1 MKRKHLLLTMLLAL
15 MVPLAAKA
23 QTNIYEMDFAG
34 SPYGWDTYNTLGTG
48 TVAVNS
54 SGKLVFTAKTLG
66 GNSGCVF
73 GDKMCDLTN
82 ETGER
87 VVKVGLTLKP
97 SEATNEFLFAVGYFA
112 NGSSTFTS
120 KQAFSSKDNAFKDLH
135 GNPQEASFTVVME
148 MPAGARIAFQ
158 MVSTFVNKFWWL
170 DDVFVQDV
178 VPSNLTASNLTHESV
193 DLSWDAHGASRWEIR
208 YKKTSATEWTNVLGV
223 PSSSYTLG
231 NLESNKPYCVQVRAK
246 AATGNYYSSW
256 SQQLSFTTPYRK
268 FSADNGY
275 GQTLYYNVI
284 DEENHYVALT
294 YPNSADPTNP
304 WDGYTQPTGN
314 LVLPS
319 TVTNESVTYTVTQVG
334 ERAFRGCSGVTG
346 VTIPSTVTVIGNF
359 AFYGNRMTGQLII
372 PNSVITIGVQAFDD
386 AYNNSGHV
394 ELTIGQGVTS
404 IGSAAFDMYAL
415 SSVHFNAINCTTM
428 GNNVFGTSGGYF
440 TQLTIGSQVTNIP
453 DEAFRRS
460 SINNNPLTIPA
471 SVQNIGARAFNGC
484 TALPSVYFE
493 GGSSPANI
501 GDAAFNG
508 CTSLTSATLNVGAIG
523 ISAFGDCS
531 SLSSLSLGTNV
542 STIGNSAFL
551 NCTSLGGSLVIPNS
565 VTTIGQTAF
574 WGTSIT
580 AVTIGEGVTSVGTQA
595 FWKCPNLTTVHFN
608 AINCTSMNSIYN
620 EEYYSVFNAAEND
633 PVSNAHAILATV
645 TIGPN
650 VTNIPEYAFKV
661 QNFTS
666 PINIPSSVQH
676 IGKQAF
682 LANWGVTS
690 FSIAAGSQLVS
701 IGDRAFYNC
710 KYMTGDLNL
719 PEGFTEIGM
728 EAFDMCKL
736 SSVNIPSTLH
746 NISTAAFSG
755 CKFSS
760 VNIPSTVTSIDA
772 YAFSGCG
779 AEQGM
784 VVNIEGDFE
793 YGTYIRNSAFKDSKT
808 KALTLGEGRFYIM
821 EQAFKGCNM
830 LEGGLVIPRATIGK
844 SAFMDCTSLS
854 SVHISENVITTEISE
869 DAFNNCSGLT
879 GNLIIPNKITTI
891 GARAFNGCT
900 GLNGALV
907 LGQGVTSIGEEAF
920 KQCGFSDIIVEPAT
934 RPTTASDAFE
944 SVPVAVRVYVPYG
957 QTSDYQSATGWN
969 EISGSNCFAQY
980 EYIANNGNWVR
991 TDNWANG
998 AAPTYSN
1005 VVCINADNA
1014 LMNADVQSVTF
1025 LYVRTGKTLNVI
1037 GKLIANLGVHTPSAS
1052 SLVVKE
1058 NSTQHGQLVN
1068 PANYTLG
1075 TVQKGITGYGTS
1087 NTSGWYTVAAPVQ
1100 ESLSVEGLTE
1110 GTYDLYYFDEPSRK
1124 WKNQKVAANSFTTI
1138 NPAMGYLY
1146 AKQTTGNA
1154 EFAGLLNPRNASFT
1168 VPVTRTTSSDNLAGF
1183 NLVGNPYTYNISINN
1198 VKVNGTAQTQYYKV
1212 EGGSGLMAYTND
1224 EPIRTGEG
1232 FMVKATEGGNLTFNE
1247 TRGGET
1253 HDSYLR
1259 LVLNHEGEMMDRAY
1273 LRLNEGDV
1281 MEKMVLGDAQS
1292 LLYFKDN
1299 DERYAIA
1306 PNSDAKR
1313 VTLYFEP
1320 ASQGQFTIDAAL
1332 LDAECDYLHLID
1344 NVTGADV
1351 DLLQTSSYSFETGT
1365 SNYAARFELVFDP
1378 SVDGSAN
1385 DSESFAFNNNGL
1397 WTIINEGNATMQVI
1411 DMTGRILS
1419 SETISGD
1426 AETQINATPG
1436 VYMIRLVNGDNVKT
1450 QKIVV
1455 K

>member
-1 MKRKHLLLTMLLAL
+1 MKRKHLLLTLLLAL

-23 QTNIYEMDFAG
+23 QTTIYEMDFAG
-34 SPYGWDTYNTLGTG
+34 SPYGWDTYNTVGTG
-48 TVAVNS
+48 TVAVSN
-54 SGKLVFTAKTLG
+54 GKLVFTAKTLG
-66 GNSGCVF
+66 TLSGNSGCTF

-97 SEATNEFLFAVGYFA
+97 SEATNATNQFMFAVGYFA

-120 KQAFSSKDNAFKDLH
+120 KQAFSSKDSAFSGFH
-135 GNPQEASFTVVME
+135 NNPQEASFTVVME

-158 MVSTFVNKFWWL
+158 MGSTFVNKSWLL

-223 PSSSYTLG
+223 TSSSYTLEG
-231 NLESNKPYCVQVRAK
+231 LESNKPYCVQVRAK
-246 AATGNYYSSW
+246 ASSGQYYSSW

-304 WDGYTQPTGN
+304 WVGYTQPTGN

-334 ERAFRGCSGVTG
+334 TRAFRGCSGVTG
-346 VTIPSTVTVIGNF
+346 VTIPSTVTVIDSY
-359 AFYGNRMTGQLII
+359 AFYGNKMTGQLII
-372 PNSVITIGVQAFDD
+372 PNSVITIGTQAFDD
-386 AYNNSGHV
+386 ASNNPGHV
-394 ELTIGQGVTS
+394 ELTIGEGVTS
-404 IGSAAFDMYAL
+404 IGYAAFDMYAL
-415 SSVHFNAINCTTM
+415 ERVHFNAINCTTM
-428 GNNVFGTSGGYF
+428 GANVFGAYF

-453 DEAFRRS
+453 GEAFKNRS
-460 SINNNPLTIPA
+460 YINNALIIPA

-484 TALPSVYFE
+484 TSLPSVYFE

-531 SLSSLSLGTNV
+531 LLSSLSLGTNV

-633 PVSNAHAILATV
+633 PVSNTHAILATV

-676 IGKQAF
+676 IGEQAF

-746 NISTAAFSG
+746 TISTAAFSG

-760 VNIPSTVTSIDA
+760 VNIPSTVTSIGA

-830 LEGGLVIPRATIGK
+830 LVGDLVIPRATIGN

-879 GNLIIPNKITTI
+879 GDLIIPNKITTI

-900 GLNGALV
+900 NLNGALV

-944 SVPVAVRVYVPYG
+944 LVPSTLRLYVPYG
-957 QTSDYQSATGWN
+957 QASDYQTATGWN
-969 EISGSNCFAQY
+969 LISIRYEQY
-980 EYIANNGNWVR
+980 EYIAYNGNWVR

-998 AAPTYSN
+998 ATPSTSN

-1014 LMNADVQSVTF
+1014 LMNADVQSVKF
-1025 LYVRTGKTLNVI
+1025 LYVRTGKTLNVT

-1075 TVQKGITGYGTS
+1075 TVQKGITGYGTET
-1087 NTSGWYTVAAPVQ
+1087 NKAGWYTVASPVQ
-1100 ESLSVEGLTE
+1100 SGTPVSNLTV
-1110 GTYDLYYFDEPSRK
+1110 GDYDLYYYSEESGTWINRK
-1124 WKNQKVAANSFTTI
+1124 AHPEFKTL
-1138 NPAMGYLY
+1138 NPAQGYLY
-1146 AKQTTGNA
+1146 ALKTTGKA
-1154 EFAGLLNPRNASFT
+1154 EFAGLLNSSQADFT
-1168 VPVTRTTSSDNLAGF
+1168 SVPVTCTTGKYAGF
-1183 NLVGNPYTYNISINN
+1183 NLIGNPYTHNIAIND
-1198 VKVNGTAQTQYYKV
+1198 VKQGSTALTQYYKV
-1212 EGGSGLMAYTND
+1212 EGGSGLMAYTTD

-1232 FMVKATEGGNLTFNE
+1232 FVVKVTSTGTLNFAEA
-1247 TRGGET
+1247 TRGGMPD
-1253 HDSYLR
+1253 DSYLR
-1259 LVLNHEGEMMDRAY
+1259 LVLSQEGRMSDRAY
-1273 LRLNEGDV
+1273 LRLNDGNV
-1281 MEKMVLGDAQS
+1281 LEKMVIGDAQS
-1292 LLYFKDN
+1292 LLYFKENED
-1299 DERYAIA
+1299 RYAIA
-1306 PNSDAKR
+1306 PSSNEKC
-1313 VTLYFEP
+1313 VPLYFEP
-1320 ASQGQFTIDAAL
+1320 SDNGKFSIDASL
-1332 LDAECDYLHLID
+1332 LNAECDYLHLID
-1344 NVTGADV
+1344 NLTGADI
-1351 DLLQTSSYSFETGT
+1351 DLLQTPSYTFDAKAGDYPS
-1365 SNYAARFELVFDP
+1365 RFTVVFAKGDAEQ
-1378 SVDGSAN
+1378 DG
-1385 DSESFAFNNNGL
+1385 DFAFFSNGN
-1397 WTIINEGNATMQVI
+1397 WVIANEGYATLQVI
-1411 DMTGRILS
+1411 DMMGHVLS
-1419 SETISGD
+1419 NETISGSC
-1426 AETQINATPG
+1426 EKQVNFTSG
-1436 VYMIRLVNGDNVKT
+1436 VYLLRLVNGDTVKV

-1455 K
+1455 R